1 MTEIEHIIEKLI
13 GKPESYTIQKDSL
26 DEYIAHHHMYVN
38 PFSDKIIDERM
49 FVNKDELVCNRIVR
63 AARHNQSSL
72 MILTGPTG
80 SGKSENADFIARN
93 LPSDFIFWYNQVY
106 GQSSSQLATSIISDL
121 DPSFINKLTDADRDM
136 ILDIYGNVLKALV
149 KNDKRLFCIFDQGE
163 HFSEDAFELVINST
177 NPYFAANRAFTG
189 LILAVPRFEKRLEKW
204 VEEYDT
210 TLKRA
215 LIREH
220 TRPFTVPQSLEY
232 ILRAVAS
239 SKKTSYPELLKKHE
253 FDPFS
258 VDAISYLIEKC
269 DGHPSTLSGLCY
281 TSLELVSSVSSDA
294 IITESIVMEAWDKFP
309 NKKIHKEAVKWYKE
323 KGLYENQE

>member
-1 MTEIEHIIEKLI
+1 LTEIENIIEKLI
-13 GKPESYTIQKDSL
+13 GKPEWYTIQKDSL
-26 DEYIAHHHMYVN
+26 DEYIERHKMYVN
-38 PFSDKIIDERM
+38 PFSDKIIDEKM
-49 FVNKDELVCNRIVR
+49 FVNKDELVCNRIMR

-149 KNDKRLFCIFDQGE
+149 KNNKRLFCIFDQGE

-177 NPYFAANRAFTG
+177 NPYFASNRAFTG

-204 VEEYDT
+204 IEEYDT

-215 LIREH
+215 LIREY
-220 TRPFTVPQSLEY
+220 TKPFTVQQRMEY
-232 ILRAVAS
+232 IIRAVAS
-239 SKKTSYPELLKKHE
+239 SKKTSYMELLKKHE

-258 VDAISYLIEKC
+258 LDAISYLIEKC

-281 TSLELVSSVSSDA
+281 ISLELVSNISSDA
-294 IITESIVMEAWDKFP
+294 IITESVVQEAWEKFP
-309 NKKIHKEAVKWYKE
+309 NKKIHQEAVKWYKE
-323 KGLYENQE
+323 KGLYENQD